1 MSSIANYNKTI
12 DKLMLAYIMDPDN
25 DLITCHMT
33 SELALTSLL
42 GQVNNSHLT
51 FAVIDWKCLGIGYDQ
66 R

>member
-42 GQVNNSHLT
+42 GQVKNSQPSD
-51 FAVIDWKCLGIGYDQ
+51 ICCN
-66 R
+66 